1 MIKSKSIRQGAVAA
15 ALALAFA
22 GPAFAAGDAHPHD
35 AAGEAKLVLNQGKK
49 WQTDAPLRQGMT
61 NIRGAVAKDVKA
73 IHAGKATPKQYEALA
88 QKVTTEVA
96 GIVQN
101 CKLEPEADAQLHIV
115 IAELMAGVEAMEGKA
130 QGETRQAG
138 AERVAKAL
146 NAYGEHFDH
155 AGWKRL

>member
-22 GPAFAAGDAHPHD
+22 GPAFAAGDVHSHD
-35 AAGEAKLVLNQGKK
+35 HAASEAKLVLNQGQK
-49 WQTDAPLRQGMT
+49 WPTDAPLRQGME
-61 NIRGAVAKDVKA
+61 NIRSAVAKGMKD
-73 IHAGKATPKQYEALA
+73 EALA
-88 QKVTTEVA
+88 KAVETEVA

-101 CKLEPEADAQLHIV
+101 CKLEPEADEQLHIV
-115 IAELMAGVEAMEGKA
+115 IAELMAAVEAKDNA
-130 QGETRQAG
+130 RLAH
-138 AERVAKAL
+138 VL